1 MNLVIDIDQFN
12 SNYVHFQESVK
23 NTIMD
28 DSNFIRIL
36 YSNNLFILNGIF
48 LKVNIKISH
57 IDKYFNKY
65 KWAFNY
71 DINKNIIE
79 KISIIERTILQMI
92 NISNKCATY
101 RISEQLHNENIKL
114 FTNSVSPK
122 LENEFILKISGIW
135 ENDTEYGITYKFID
149 INNPNN

>member
-71 DINKNIIE
+71 DIKENIIE

-101 RISEQLHNENIKL
+101 RISEQRHNENSKL
-114 FTNSVSPK
+114 YTNSCSPK
-122 LENEFILKISGIW
+122 WENEFILKISGIW